1 MSKKIQLLITI
12 CFLLFANYIYAQQVS
27 LNWVKHLG
35 ASGEG
40 FTGVSM
46 VIDSNKAVI
55 IAGDFRGTADFDEG
69 PGVFNMTSNGDQDLF
84 ITEYDSAGNFHW
96 AKHLG
101 GLQGDQVREMKL
113 DKYGNIVIM
122 GMYQGTVDMDPGPG
136 IVNATA
142 VGSDAFVI
150 KLDNNG
156 NYIWSKQWQV
166 YSINTMEIDVN
177 NNILLGGDFGGPA
190 DFDPGPGVYTLTA
203 GNLYNDFFIFKIDE
217 NGNFK
222 WAKQMPNQNTAS
234 MQELTMESDSK
245 GAVYMGGN
253 FTQSLDFD
261 PGVGTYILTSNGD
274 NDGVIIK
281 LDSNGIFSWAKQFGG
296 ITTDKVWSVE
306 IDNADNVLLT
316 GQYNGTVDFDPGPSV
331 FNLSNAT
338 NRGCFIVKL
347 NNSGNLIFAKTFT
360 GEAFGEC
367 ITFDSGNNIYVS
379 GGFYNTV
386 DFDPGT
392 AVHSLT
398 EGNIFITKLNEAGD
412 YVWAAQFQNA
422 ILGGY
427 ESIYVNIQ
435 VDVLKNIYYTG
446 VFPFAVDF
454 DPGPGTTI
462 VTPYGTDDA
471 PIVKL
476 NGGCRTPNTNITAT
490 ACGSYS
496 LNGNTYTNTGVYY
509 QSLLSSGGCDSTIVI
524 NLTINNIRTQIN
536 ESICGSYLFN
546 GVLLNASGTYYDTL
560 TANNGCDSIVELTLN
575 ILTLPKPNLGIDTSI
590 CINESFT
597 VSPGNFNSYL
607 WSDGSNSNN
616 LNISSPGT
624 YWVSVTDNNNCQ
636 ARDSITVFP
645 GIGCNNGI
653 CELST
658 ETKLYPN
665 PFGEKLIINKNT
677 TSCIIKMNLYNA
689 IGQLLIKDY
698 ILIDGI
704 NEIDFKKFPS
714 GVYFYKF
721 HANNQILKTGKLV
734 KMTL

>member
-1 MSKKIQLLITI
+1 
-12 CFLLFANYIYAQQVS
+12 
-27 LNWVKHLG
+27 
-35 ASGEG
+35 
-40 FTGVSM
+40 
-46 VIDSNKAVI
+46 
-55 IAGDFRGTADFDEG
+55 
-69 PGVFNMTSNGDQDLF
+69 
-84 ITEYDSAGNFHW
+84 
-96 AKHLG
+96 
-101 GLQGDQVREMKL
+101 
-113 DKYGNIVIM
+113 
-122 GMYQGTVDMDPGPG
+122 
-136 IVNATA
+136 
-142 VGSDAFVI
+142 
-150 KLDNNG
+150 
-156 NYIWSKQWQV
+156 
-166 YSINTMEIDVN
+166 
-177 NNILLGGDFGGPA
+177 
-190 DFDPGPGVYTLTA
+190 
-203 GNLYNDFFIFKIDE
+203 
-217 NGNFK
+217 
-222 WAKQMPNQNTAS
+222 

-261 PGVGTYILTSNGD
+261 PGVGTSILTSNGD
-274 NDGVIIK
+274 NDGVVIK

-306 IDNADNVLLT
+306 IDNSDNVLLT
-316 GQYNGTVDFDPGPSV
+316 GQYNGTVDFDPGPAV

-386 DFDPGT
+386 DFDPGPV
-392 AVHSLT
+392 VHSLT

-509 QSLLSSGGCDSTIVI
+509 QSLLSSGGCDSTLVI
-524 NLTINNIRTQIN
+524 DLTITKILTTQN
-536 ESICGSYLFN
+536 VSACGEYLFN
-546 GVLLNASGTYYDTL
+546 GNLISSSGVYYDTL
-560 TANNGCDSIVELTLN
+560 MANNGCDSIIELTLD
-575 ILTLPKPNLGIDTSI
+575 IFQQPKPQLGKDTSI
-590 CINESFT
+590 CGGQLLLLN
-597 VSPGNFNSYL
+597 PGNFINYV
-607 WSDGSNSNN
+607 WNDGTTSNE
-616 LNISSPGT
+616 LGITAPGN
-624 YWVSVTDNNNCQ
+624 YWVEVTDNNNCVS
-636 ARDSITVFP
+636 RDSISISY
-645 GIGCNNGI
+645 GINCNNGI
-653 CELST
+653 CSLTT
-658 ETKLYPN
+658 ETKLFPN
-665 PFGEKLIINKNT
+665 PFGSRLIINKNI
-677 TSCIIKMNLYNA
+677 TSCVVKMNLYNS
-689 IGQLLIKDY
+689 IGQLIIKDY
-698 ILIDGI
+698 ALIDGV
-704 NEIDFKKFPS
+704 NEIDFSKFSS

-721 HANNQILKTGKLV
+721 HSNNQILQTGKLV
-734 KMTL
+734 KMNY

>member
-12 CFLLFANYIYAQQVS
+12 CFILFNNSIYAQQVS

-55 IAGDFRGTADFDEG
+55 VAGLFRGTADFDAG
-69 PGVFNMTSNGDQDLF
+69 PGVFNMSSNGDQDLF

-101 GLQGDQVREMKL
+101 GLQGDQVRQMKL
-113 DKYGNIVIM
+113 DKHGNIVIM
-122 GMYQGTVDMDPGPG
+122 GMYQGTMDMDPGPG

-166 YSINTMEIDVN
+166 YSINTMEIDIN

-190 DFDPGPGVYTLTA
+190 DFDPGAGVYTLTA
-203 GNLYNDFFIFKIDE
+203 GNIYNDFFIFKIDE

-234 MQELTMESDSK
+234 MQELTMTSDSK

-253 FTQSLDFD
+253 FTQSMDFD
-261 PGVGTYILTSNGD
+261 PSVGTYIMTSNGD
-274 NDGVIIK
+274 NDGVVIK

-296 ITTDKVWSVE
+296 IATDKVWSVE

-316 GQYNGTVDFDPGPSV
+316 GQYNGTVDFDPGPAV
-331 FNLSNAT
+331 FNLNNAT

-386 DFDPGT
+386 DFDPGP
-392 AVHSLT
+392 AVNSLT

-412 YVWAAQFQNA
+412 YIWASQFQNA
-422 ILGGY
+422 ILGSY
-427 ESIYVNIQ
+427 ESIYVTIQ

-446 VFPFAVDF
+446 LFPFAVDF
-454 DPGPGTTI
+454 DPSPGTTI
-462 VTPYGTDDA
+462 VTPYGSTDA

-476 NGGCRTPNTNITAT
+476 FGGNCQTPVNTITAS
-490 ACGSYS
+490 AC
-496 LNGNTYTNTGVYY
+496 
-509 QSLLSSGGCDSTIVI
+509 
-524 NLTINNIRTQIN
+524 
-536 ESICGSYLFN
+536 ESYLFN
-546 GVLLNASGTYYDTL
+546 GITYTNSGSYNQSITNTS
-560 TANNGCDSIVELTLN
+560 GCDSLIVLNLTIN
-575 ILTLPKPNLGIDTSI
+575 PKPLPNLGNDTSI
-590 CINESFT
+590 CINTSFT
-597 VSPGNFNSYL
+597 VSPGSFNSYQ
-607 WSDGSNSNN
+607 WSDGSSSNILN
-616 LNISSPGT
+616 LSAPGT
-624 YWVSVTDNNNCQ
+624 YWVTVTDNNNCQ

-645 GIGCNNGI
+645 GIGCNNEI
-653 CELST
+653 CNLTT

-665 PFGEKLIINKNT
+665 PFGTHLMIQKNT
-677 TSCIIKMNLYNA
+677 TSCVIKMNLYNA
-689 IGQLLIKDY
+689 IGQLLMQDY
-698 ILIDGI
+698 ILNDGA
-704 NEIDFKKFPS
+704 NDIDFSKFPS

-721 HANNQILKTGKLV
+721 HTNNQILKTGKLV
-734 KMTL
+734 KMTY

>member
-1 MSKKIQLLITI
+1 MFKKIHFIITI
-12 CFLLFANYIYAQQVS
+12 SILLCCNSISAQQVS

-55 IAGDFRGTADFDEG
+55 VAGLFKGTADFDAG
-69 PGVFNMTSNGDQDLF
+69 PGVYNMTSNGDQDLF

-101 GLQGDQVREMKL
+101 GIQGDQVRQMKL
-113 DKYGNIVIM
+113 DKYGNIVLM

-136 IVNATA
+136 IANATA

-190 DFDPGPGVYTLTA
+190 DFDPGPGLYTMTA
-203 GNLYNDFFIFKIDE
+203 GNIYNDFFIFKIDA
-217 NGNFK
+217 NGNLK

-234 MQELTMESDSK
+234 MQELTMTSDSK

-253 FTQSLDFD
+253 FTDAVDFD
-261 PGVGTYILTSNGD
+261 PGTGTAILISNGD
-274 NDGVIIK
+274 NDGVVIK
-281 LDSNGIFSWAKQFGG
+281 LDSTGIFSWAKQFGG

-306 IDNADNVLLT
+306 IDNSDNVLLT
-316 GQYNGTVDFDPGPSV
+316 GQYNGTVDFDPGPAV
-331 FNLSNAT
+331 FNLNNST

-347 NNSGNLIFAKTFT
+347 NNAGNLIFAKTFT

-367 ITFDSGNNIYVS
+367 ITFDSGNNIYIS

-386 DFDPGT
+386 DFDPGP
-392 AVHSLT
+392 ADHSLT
-398 EGNIFITKLNEAGD
+398 EGNIFIAKLNEAGD

-427 ESIYVNIQ
+427 ESSYVTIQ

-446 VFPFAVDF
+446 LFTFAVDF

-462 VTPYGTDDA
+462 VTPYGDVDV

-476 NGGCRTPNTNITAT
+476 NGGCRTPSTTITTN
-490 ACGSYS
+490 ACGSYT
-496 LNGNTYTNTGVYY
+496 LNGNTYTNTGIYY
-509 QSLLSSGGCDSTIVI
+509 QSLLSSGGCDSTIVL

-536 ESICGSYLFN
+536 ESICGSYLFD
-546 GVLLNASGTYYDTL
+546 GLLLNASGTYYDTL

-575 ILTLPKPNLGIDTSI
+575 ILTLPQPNLGKDTSI
-590 CINESFT
+590 CANQTLIIT
-597 VSPGNFNSYL
+597 PGNFNAYQ
-607 WSDGSNSNN
+607 WNDGSVNNN
-616 LNISSPGT
+616 LNITLPGT
-624 YWVSVTDNNNCQ
+624 YWVNVTDNNNCQ
-636 ARDSITVFP
+636 ARDSINISQATN
-645 GIGCNNGI
+645 CNNGI
-653 CELST
+653 CELTT
-658 ETKLYPN
+658 ETKLFPN
-665 PFGEKLIINKNT
+665 PIGSQLIIDKNT
-677 TSCIIKMNLYNA
+677 TTCIIKMNLYNA

-698 ILIDGI
+698 ILLDGVNI
-704 NEIDFKKFPS
+704 IDFSKYPS
-714 GVYFYKF
+714 GVYFYRF
-721 HANNQILKTGKLV
+721 HDDNTNLKSGKLI
-734 KMTL
+734 KMTY

>member
-1 MSKKIQLLITI
+1 MNINFRLAFVVMTSF
-12 CFLLFANYIYAQQVS
+12 FLNAVFAQQPS
-27 LNWVKHLG
+27 LNWVRHLG
-35 ASGEG
+35 TSGQN
-40 FTGVSM
+40 FDGVSM
-46 VIDSNKAVI
+46 IIDSNKAVI
-55 IAGDFRGTADFDEG
+55 IAGNFRGTADFDEG
-69 PGVFNMTSNGDQDLF
+69 PGVFSMTSNGDQDIF

-96 AKHLG
+96 AKHIG
-101 GLQGDQVREMKL
+101 GLLGDQVKKMKF
-113 DKYGNIVIM
+113 DNEGNIVIL

-136 IVNATA
+136 TVNVTS

-190 DFDPGPGVYTLTA
+190 DFDPGPAIYTMTA
-203 GNLYNDFFIFKIDE
+203 GNIYNDFFIFKIDE

-234 MQELTMESDSK
+234 MQEFTMESDSK

-261 PGVGTYILTSNGD
+261 PGVGNYILTSNGD
-274 NDGVIIK
+274 NDGVVIK

-296 ITTDKVWSVE
+296 ITTDKVWGVE

-316 GQYNGTVDFDPGPSV
+316 GQYNGTVDFDPGPAV

-386 DFDPGT
+386 DFDPGP

-412 YVWAAQFQNA
+412 YVWASQFQNA
-422 ILGGY
+422 ILGSY

-446 VFPFAVDF
+446 IFPFAVDF
-454 DPGPGTTI
+454 DPSQGTTI
-462 VTPYGTDDA
+462 VNPYGSSDA
-471 PIVKL
+471 VIVKL
-476 NGGCRTPNTNITAT
+476 FGGNCQTPVNNITAS
-490 ACGSYS
+490 ACQSYTF
-496 LNGNTYTNTGVYY
+496 NGNVYTSSGTYN
-509 QSLLSSGGCDSTIVI
+509 QSLTSTSGCDSLIVL
-524 NLTINNIRTQIN
+524 NLTIN
-536 ESICGSYLFN
+536 
-546 GVLLNASGTYYDTL
+546 
-560 TANNGCDSIVELTLN
+560 
-575 ILTLPKPNLGIDTSI
+575 PKPIPNLGNDTSI
-590 CINESFT
+590 CINSSFM
-597 VSPGNFNSYL
+597 VSPGSFNSYQ
-607 WSDGSNSNN
+607 WSDGSINNN
-616 LNISSPGT
+616 LIISSPGT
-624 YWVSVTDNNNCQ
+624 YWVTVNDNNNCQ

-665 PFGEKLIINKNT
+665 PFGEKLMINKNI

-721 HANNQILKTGKLV
+721 HANNQVLKTGKLV

>member
-1 MSKKIQLLITI
+1 MSKKIQLLITV
-12 CFLLFANYIYAQQVS
+12 CFLLFANNIYAQQVS

-55 IAGDFRGTADFDEG
+55 VAGLFRGTADFDEG

-101 GLQGDQVREMKL
+101 GIQGDQVRQMKL

-122 GMYQGTVDMDPGPG
+122 GMYQGTMDMDPGPG
-136 IVNATA
+136 IANATA

-166 YSINTMEIDVN
+166 YSINTMEIDIN

-203 GNLYNDFFIFKIDE
+203 GNIYNDFFIFKIDE

-234 MQELTMESDSK
+234 MQELTMTSDSK
-245 GAVYMGGN
+245 GAIYMGGN

-261 PGVGTYILTSNGD
+261 PGVGNYILTSNGD
-274 NDGVIIK
+274 NDGVVIK

-316 GQYNGTVDFDPGPSV
+316 GQYNGTVDFDPGPAV
-331 FNLSNAT
+331 FNLNNAT

-386 DFDPGT
+386 DFDPGP
-392 AVHSLT
+392 ADHSLT
-398 EGNIFITKLNEAGD
+398 EGNIFIAKLNEAGD
-412 YVWAAQFQNA
+412 YIWASQFQNA
-422 ILGGY
+422 ILGSY

-454 DPGPGTTI
+454 DPSSGTTI
-462 VTPYGTDDA
+462 VTPYGSTDA

-476 NGGCRTPNTNITAT
+476 FGGNCQAPVNTITAT
-490 ACGSYS
+490 AC
-496 LNGNTYTNTGVYY
+496 
-509 QSLLSSGGCDSTIVI
+509 
-524 NLTINNIRTQIN
+524 
-536 ESICGSYLFN
+536 ESYLFN
-546 GVLLNASGTYYDTL
+546 GINYTNSGSYNQSFTNASG
-560 TANNGCDSIVELTLN
+560 CDSLIVLNLT
-575 ILTLPKPNLGIDTSI
+575 IHPKPAPNLGNDTSI
-590 CINESFT
+590 CINTSFT
-597 VSPGNFNSYL
+597 VSPGSFNSYQ
-607 WSDGSNSNN
+607 WSNGTINNS
-616 LNISSPGT
+616 LSITAPGT
-624 YWVSVTDNNNCQ
+624 YWVTVTDNNNCQ
-636 ARDSITVFP
+636 ARDSINILQATN
-645 GIGCNNGI
+645 CNNGI
-653 CELST
+653 CELTT
-658 ETKLYPN
+658 ETKLFPN
-665 PFGEKLIINKNT
+665 PIGSQLIIDKNT
-677 TSCIIKMNLYNA
+677 TTCIIKMNLYNA

-698 ILIDGI
+698 ILSDGVNI
-704 NEIDFKKFPS
+704 IDFSKYPS
-714 GVYFYKF
+714 GVYFYRF
-721 HANNQILKTGKLV
+721 HDDNTNLKSGKLV
-734 KMTL
+734 KMRY

>member
-12 CFLLFANYIYAQQVS
+12 SFLLFSNFIFAQQVS

-101 GLQGDQVREMKL
+101 GLQGDQVRQMKL
-113 DKYGNIVIM
+113 DKHGNIVIM
-122 GMYQGTVDMDPGPG
+122 GMYQGTMDMDPGPG
-136 IVNATA
+136 TVNATA

-166 YSINTMEIDVN
+166 YSINTMEIDIN

-203 GNLYNDFFIFKIDE
+203 GNIYNDFFIFKIDE

-234 MQELTMESDSK
+234 MQELTMTSDSK
-245 GAVYMGGN
+245 GAIYMAGN

-261 PGVGTYILTSNGD
+261 PGVGNYILTSNGD
-274 NDGVIIK
+274 NDGVVIK

-316 GQYNGTVDFDPGPSV
+316 GQYNGTVDFDPGPAV
-331 FNLSNAT
+331 FNLTNAT

-347 NNSGNLIFAKTFT
+347 NNAGNLIFAKTFT

-386 DFDPGT
+386 DFDPGP
-392 AVHSLT
+392 ADHSLT

-412 YVWAAQFQNA
+412 YIWASQFQNA
-422 ILGGY
+422 ILGSY

-454 DPGPGTTI
+454 DPSSGTTI
-462 VTPYGTDDA
+462 VTPYGLNDA

-476 NGGCRTPNTNITAT
+476 FGGNCQTPVNNISASACQSYTFNGI
-490 ACGSYS
+490 
-496 LNGNTYTNTGVYY
+496 TYTNSGSYN
-509 QSLLSSGGCDSTIVI
+509 QSITNTSGCDSLIVL
-524 NLTINNIRTQIN
+524 NLTIN
-536 ESICGSYLFN
+536 
-546 GVLLNASGTYYDTL
+546 
-560 TANNGCDSIVELTLN
+560 
-575 ILTLPKPNLGIDTSI
+575 PKPLPNLGNDTSI
-590 CINESFT
+590 CINTSFT
-597 VSPGNFNSYL
+597 VSPGSFNSYQ
-607 WSDGSNSNN
+607 WSDGSSSNILN
-616 LNISSPGT
+616 LSAPGT
-624 YWVSVTDNNNCQ
+624 YWVTVTDNNNCQ

-665 PFGEKLIINKNT
+665 PLGEKLMINKNI

-698 ILIDGI
+698 ILSDGI
-704 NEIDFKKFPS
+704 NEIDFKKFSS

-721 HANNQILKTGKLV
+721 HADNKVLKTGKLV
-734 KMTL
+734 KISL